1 MVKKYSIKKFVIFY
15 ILYIDIFIVDIGC
28 LLVFKYLIL
37 FENLIYISVK
47 CIYELRLFLDVK
59 IYNILFYFFFYIV
72 LK

>member
-15 ILYIDIFIVDIGC
+15 ILNSDIFIVDIGY